1 MRGSPAMRRR
11 RLAAIRE
18 QLSRRSVVEYREADL
33 DGGSRVIVVLSDGTA
48 RPATSDERAEWA
60 AAAPRETWDF
70 IIGPDRI
77 ARPVIIPTALRITRA
92 PRTSTPREHRSQS
105 TTSRRARTT
114 SALSAADPSSSRGR
128 LSATALGHFQAET
141 TRLAFRLALLGIG
154 GAR

>member
-1 MRGSPAMRRR
+1 MRRR

-70 IIGPDRI
+70 ITGPDRI
-77 ARPVIIPTALRITRA
+77 ARPVIIPTATRIIPTA
-92 PRTSTPREHRSQS
+92 PRTSTTREHRSPS

-114 SALSAADPSSSRGR
+114 SATSTADPSSSRGR
-128 LSATALGHFQAET
+128 LSANPLGHLRIET
-141 TRLAFRLALLGIG
+141 TRLGLRLALLGIG
-154 GAR
+154 GPR

>member
-60 AAAPRETWDF
+60 AAAPRETWDL

-77 ARPVIIPTALRITRA
+77 ARPVPTAPRIIRA
-92 PRTSTPREHRSQS
+92 PRTSTTREHRSQS
-105 TTSRRARTT
+105 TTSRRARMT
-114 SALSAADPSSSRGR
+114 SATSTADPSSSRGR
-128 LSATALGHFQAET
+128 LSATALGHFRAET